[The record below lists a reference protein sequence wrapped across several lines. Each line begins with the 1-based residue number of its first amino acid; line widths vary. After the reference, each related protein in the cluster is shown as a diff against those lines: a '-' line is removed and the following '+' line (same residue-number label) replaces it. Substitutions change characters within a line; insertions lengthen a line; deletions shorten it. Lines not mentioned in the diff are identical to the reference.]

1 MRRRTRWEDLAG
13 QLDVLDQELTRRGRR
28 RRRKSTLDH
37 DALES
42 AVLQY
47 RRVLSDYALARSR
60 FAGTSAER
68 QLAAL
73 VQRANH
79 RLRTDEG
86 RSRGGLLTFYR
97 FQFPRLFQAMA
108 TEMQLITALFLCAIL
123 LGVALAAAGPE
134 AGTAFLGQDAID
146 ALDRGEIWT
155 DKIRDQGSFVSAAI
169 ARNNMK
175 VAVTAWAGGLLAGLG
190 SLIVVF
196 FNGMMLGVVAATT
209 AHFDMHGSL
218 LDFISAHGPLEL
230 TLILVAGGAGLH
242 LGVAMLREGDESRA
256 TRLARAAR
264 TSVLVLLG
272 CLPFFLLLG
281 FVEGF
286 LSPSP
291 NLSSGLKLLVGV
303 ALWAIFLTVA
313 LRSPGRPQT
322 EAGREPDPLDVPS

>member
-1 MRRRTRWEDLAG
+1 MRRRSRWEE
-13 QLDVLDQELTRRGRR
+13 LDDRLDTLDRELTRRGRR
-28 RRRKSTLDH
+28 RPGTDLDH
-37 DALES
+37 GDLEQ
-42 AVLQY
+42 AVLLY
-47 RRVLSDYALARSR
+47 RRVLSDYALARAR
-60 FAGTSAER
+60 FAGTAAER

-86 RSRGGLLTFYR
+86 RTRGGIFHFYR
-97 FQFPRLFQAMA
+97 FQFPRLFRAMA

-134 AGTAFLGQDAID
+134 AGAAFLGPDAIE

-175 VAVTAWAGGLLAGLG
+175 VALTAWAGGLLAGLG

-218 LDFISAHGPLEL
+218 LEFISAHGPLEL

-242 LGVAMLREGDESRA
+242 MGIALLREGDVSRA
-256 TRLARAAR
+256 VRLGRAAR

-291 NLSSGLKLLVGV
+291 NLSSGLKLTVGV
-303 ALWAIFLTVA
+303 ALWSMFLVVA
-313 LRSPGRPQT
+313 LRGSAPEDPG
-322 EAGREPDPLDVPS
+322 GRQGEVAQ

>member
-1 MRRRTRWEDLAG
+1 MRRRRRWDELSDR
-13 QLDVLDQELTRRGRR
+13 LDGLDRELTRRGRR
-28 RRRKSTLDH
+28 RRDAVDLDH
-37 DALES
+37 DALEQ

-47 RRVLSDYALARSR
+47 RRVLSDYALARAR

-79 RLRTDEG
+79 RLRTDEE
-86 RSRGGLLTFYR
+86 RSSGGILAFYR
-97 FQFPRLFQAMA
+97 DRFPRLFQAMA
-108 TEMQLITALFLCAIL
+108 AEMQLVTALFLCAIL

-134 AGTAFLGQDAID
+134 AGAAFLGPDAIE

-175 VAVTAWAGGLLAGLG
+175 VAMTAWAGGLLAGLG

-218 LDFISAHGPLEL
+218 LEFISAHGPLEL

-256 TRLARAAR
+256 VRLGRAAR

-291 NLSSGLKLLVGV
+291 NLSSGLKLTVGV
-303 ALWAIFLTVA
+303 ALWSTFLAVA
-313 LRSPGRPQT
+313 LRTPRRDP
-322 EAGREPDPLDVPS
+322 EPEPPEPWS